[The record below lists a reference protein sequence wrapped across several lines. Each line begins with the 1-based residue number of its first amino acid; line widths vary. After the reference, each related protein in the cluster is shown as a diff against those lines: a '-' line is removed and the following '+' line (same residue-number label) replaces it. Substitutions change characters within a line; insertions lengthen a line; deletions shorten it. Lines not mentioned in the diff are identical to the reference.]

1 MAMDRTYLSAGIVI
15 LVGVVVMA
23 IAVAMILAISPNYW
37 NDIQY
42 GTEAD
47 WVKDGKQ
54 LDMFGAILDAGLL
67 TVFVGIA
74 IMAFGLASSFSPP
87 QQYRPVETMIP
98 PQQYPQQ
105 QYQPQQYQ
113 QPQYPPPESPPKP

>member
-23 IAVAMILAISPNYW
+23 IAVAMLLAISPNYW
-37 NDIQY
+37 NDIEY
-42 GTEAD
+42 GTTAD

-54 LDMFGAILDAGLL
+54 ADMFSAILDVGLL
-67 TVFVGIA
+67 VVFVGIA

-87 QQYRPVETMIP
+87 PQYRPVETMIP
-98 PQQYPQQ
+98 PQQYQPQ
-105 QYQPQQYQ
+105 QYQPQQNPQ
-113 QPQYPPPESPPKP
+113 QEHPPKP